1 MIPADSG
8 THACSLEGSGVSLPG
23 EVLGQEGPGLCR
35 HFQALSELCCGARNQ
50 RMSLGGFYYIFVFN
64 ENGGFLP

>member
-1 MIPADSG
+1 MIPANPG
-8 THACSLEGSGVSLPG
+8 THACSLEGRAGSLPG
-23 EVLGQEGPGLCR
+23 EVLGQEGPGRCK

-50 RMSLGGFYYIFVFN
+50 QISLGGFYCIFVFN